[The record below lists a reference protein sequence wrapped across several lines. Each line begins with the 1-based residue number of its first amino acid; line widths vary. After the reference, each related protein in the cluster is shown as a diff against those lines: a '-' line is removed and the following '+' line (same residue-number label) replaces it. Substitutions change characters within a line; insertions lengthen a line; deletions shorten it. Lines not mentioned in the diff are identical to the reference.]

1 MLFPS
6 RFVRQLLQPHR
17 RCSSIPLLGFVRA
30 STTMSSTASS
40 ATVPSPALCSS
51 ASDGGITEY
60 TKQYINGEWV
70 TSSNGPQSLIDVF
83 DSNTG
88 EVFARAPRGSA
99 EDTAQAVEAA
109 AAAFDS
115 WSRTPLQERAE
126 HLQRVLEEYSKRQK
140 DVARCLQRELGAP
153 EQFALRVQSTV
164 FNMHFL
170 TTLSLADEDE
180 FEWTEDMGDTLLVK
194 EPIGVVGCITPWN
207 WPLNQIACKIAPALL
222 AGCTVVLKP
231 SEITPIN
238 AIIVAEAIHAAGLP
252 RGVFNMVMG
261 TGPEVAQPL
270 AELPKVDMV
279 SFTGSTRVGRL
290 LHAKGAA
297 TLKRVRSELGGKSAT
312 VVLDDATPAQIA
324 AMAGHVI
331 TNTGQSC
338 NALGRLIVPESR
350 YEEAVAIAKKVFES
364 VRVVDAGKGG
374 GKVTD
379 IGPLASQ
386 AQFDRV
392 TGYIRKGIAEG
403 ARLVCGGPERPAGFD
418 RGYFVQPTVLADVR
432 NDMTVAQVCATP
444 HVFVRVRVSA
454 LLVVAFCRLLDST
467 PDVVWLLAWL
477 CSHTGTMYVYLL
489 VPRT

>member
-1 MLFPS
+1 MMS
-6 RFVRQLLQPHR
+6 RTVDD
-17 RCSSIPLLGFVRA
+17 A
-30 STTMSSTASS
+30 A
-40 ATVPSPALCSS
+40 AVPSPAFCSS
-51 ASDGGITEY
+51 SAAAAASDGGIITEY

-70 TSSNGPQSLIDVF
+70 TSSHGPQALIDVY

-115 WSRTPLQERAE
+115 WSRTPLEERAE

-374 GKVTD
+374 KVSD

-432 NDMTVAQVCATP
+432 NDMTVAQVCAP
-444 HVFVRVRVSA
+444 FRMFLSA
-454 LLVVAFCRLLDST
+454 PMSRRCCFFKSQFDF
-467 PDVVWLLAWL
+467 
-477 CSHTGTMYVYLL
+477 
-489 VPRT
+489 